1 MFLLL
6 QGAVDF
12 GHAVLGETAPFR
24 VPRYDLFPAAHGI
37 SQPSRTTS
45 AYHMI
50 NPKPRPCEELLAQS
64 ARGRAACTRHQKPW
78 VLAATVLGSTMAY
91 VDESVVNVAL
101 PVMERDLNASLSA
114 MQWVVNAYTLC
125 AAALLLL
132 GGAAGDMYGRRRI
145 FAVGISVF
153 AVTSLGCGFAASV
166 LLLIGARIAQG
177 LGAALLIPCSL
188 AIIGAAFDEDERGK
202 AIGVW
207 SGSTAIA
214 SGLAPLLGGWFV
226 DHWSWRAIF
235 LINPVLALPTLWI
248 LFRYVPESRDSEA
261 RHGLDW
267 RGTLLAF
274 AGLAALVYGLIGA
287 SGFGWSNAIVI
298 GSLLA
303 GALLLVGFLWE
314 EKRSPA
320 PLMPLSLFRSSA
332 FSSVNI
338 LTLLLYGGLA
348 GAFFFLPY
356 LLIEL
361 HGYSALSAGAAFL
374 PFTLIIALLSRWSG
388 GLLDRFGGRWPL
400 ILGPAIA
407 GLGLL
412 LLAAPTMDSSYWVT
426 FLPAM
431 IVTGIGMAVTVA
443 PLTTTVLNAVDPD
456 HTGVASGINNAVA
469 SVAGLLTV
477 AVLGTV
483 AITVYD
489 RSLDHHLA
497 LVGASAEIRH
507 AVDAMRGSLVATVTP
522 GALTQDGAQI
532 ARGVISAS
540 LLEAFRLVLLVA
552 AAMTLAGAVFAA
564 LTIRPDEARSTRREK
579 TPAQG

>member
-1 MFLLL
+1 MVIAKDPCP
-6 QGAVDF
+6 G
-12 GHAVLGETAPFR
+12 P
-24 VPRYDLFPAAHGI
+24 VPR
-37 SQPSRTTS
+37 
-45 AYHMI
+45 HMI
-50 NPKPRPCEELLAQS
+50 SPKPRPCEELLAHS
-64 ARGRAACTRHQKPW
+64 VGGKTACTGRQKPW

-101 PVMERDLNASLSA
+101 PVMERDLNASLAA

-125 AAALLLL
+125 LAALVLL
-132 GGAAGDMYGRRRI
+132 GGAAGDLYGRRRI
-145 FAVGISVF
+145 FAVGIAIF
-153 AVTSLGCGFAASV
+153 AATSLGCGFASNV

-287 SGFGWSNAIVI
+287 SSFGWSSGIVI
-298 GSLLA
+298 GSLLV
-303 GALLLVGFLWE
+303 GALLLAGFLWQ

-320 PLMPLSLFRSSA
+320 PVMPLGLFRSPV
-332 FSSVNI
+332 FCGVNL

-361 HGYSALSAGAAFL
+361 HGYSALGAGAAFL
-374 PFTLIIALLSRWSG
+374 PFTLIIAVLSRWSG
-388 GLLDRFGGRWPL
+388 GLLDRFGGRRPL
-400 ILGPAIA
+400 IVGPAIA
-407 GLGLL
+407 ALGLL
-412 LLAAPTMDSSYWVT
+412 LLAVPATGGSYWVT

-431 IVTGIGMAVTVA
+431 TVTGIGMAVAVA
-443 PLTTTVLNAVDPD
+443 PLTTTVLNAVTPR

-497 LVGASAEIRH
+497 LAGASVEIRH
-507 AVDAMRGSLVATVTP
+507 AVDAMRGSLVATVAP
-522 GALTQDGAQI
+522 GGLAPGSAQI
-532 ARGVISAS
+532 ARAVIDES

-552 AAMTLAGAVFAA
+552 AAMALAGAIFAA
-564 LTIRPDEARSTRREK
+564 LTIRPEEARSHQREK
-579 TPAQG
+579 APA

>member
-1 MFLLL
+1 
-6 QGAVDF
+6 
-12 GHAVLGETAPFR
+12 
-24 VPRYDLFPAAHGI
+24 
-37 SQPSRTTS
+37 
-45 AYHMI
+45 MI
-50 NPKPRPCEELLAQS
+50 NPKPRPCEALLAQS
-64 ARGRAACTRHQKPW
+64 VRGKATCTGRQKPW

-101 PVMERDLNASLSA
+101 PVMERDLNASLAA

-125 AAALLLL
+125 VAALVLL
-132 GGAAGDMYGRRRI
+132 GGAAGDQYGRRRI
-145 FAVGISVF
+145 FAVGISIF
-153 AVTSLGCGFAASV
+153 AVTSLGCGFAASA
-166 LLLIGARIAQG
+166 LPLIGARIAQG

-188 AIIGAAFDEDERGK
+188 AIIGAAFDEDERGR
-202 AIGVW
+202 AIGIW

-267 RGTLLAF
+267 PGALLAF

-303 GALLLVGFLWE
+303 GALLLAGFLWQ

-320 PLMPLSLFRSSA
+320 PLMPLSLFRSPV
-332 FSSVNI
+332 FSGVNL
-338 LTLLLYGGLA
+338 LTLLLYGGLG
-348 GAFFFLPY
+348 GAFFFLPF

-361 HGYSALSAGAAFL
+361 HGYSALGAGAAFL

-388 GLLDRFGGRWPL
+388 GLLDRFGGRRPL

-407 GLGLL
+407 ALGLL
-412 LLAAPTMDSSYWVT
+412 LLAVPASEGSYWLT

-443 PLTTTVLNAVDPD
+443 PLTTTVLNSVDPR

-469 SVAGLLTV
+469 SVASLLTV
-477 AVLGTV
+477 AMLGTV

-507 AVDAMRGSLVATVTP
+507 AVDAMRGSLVATVAP
-522 GALTQDGAQI
+522 GSLTQEAAQI
-532 ARGVISAS
+532 ARAVIDAS

-552 AAMTLAGAVFAA
+552 AAMALAGAVFAA
-564 LTIRPDEARSTRREK
+564 LTIRPGEARSPRQGK
-579 TPAQG
+579 TAAQR

>member
-1 MFLLL
+1 
-6 QGAVDF
+6 
-12 GHAVLGETAPFR
+12 
-24 VPRYDLFPAAHGI
+24 
-37 SQPSRTTS
+37 
-45 AYHMI
+45 MI

-64 ARGRAACTRHQKPW
+64 VRGKAACSRRQKPW

-101 PVMERDLNASLSA
+101 PVMERDLNASLAA

-125 AAALLLL
+125 VAALVLL
-132 GGAAGDMYGRRRI
+132 GGAAGDQYGRRRI
-145 FAVGISVF
+145 FALGIAIF
-153 AVTSLGCGFAASV
+153 AVTSLGCGFASNV
-166 LLLIGARIAQG
+166 LLLIAGRIAQG

-248 LFRYVPESRDSEA
+248 AFRYLPESRDSEA
-261 RHGLDW
+261 RSGLDC

-274 AGLAALVYGLIGA
+274 SGLAALVYGLIAA
-287 SGFGWSNAIVI
+287 SGLGWSNGIVI
-298 GSLLA
+298 ASLLG
-303 GALLLVGFLWE
+303 GALLLAGFIWQ

-320 PLMPLSLFRSSA
+320 PLMPLSLFRSRA
-332 FSSVNI
+332 FSGVNL
-338 LTLLLYGGLA
+338 LTLLLYGGLS
-348 GAFFFLPY
+348 GAFFFLPF

-361 HGYSALSAGAAFL
+361 HGYSALGAGAAFL
-374 PFTLIIALLSRWSG
+374 PFTLIIAVLSRWSG
-388 GLLDRFGGRWPL
+388 GLLDRFGGRRPL

-407 GLGLL
+407 ALGLL
-412 LLAAPTMDSSYWVT
+412 LLTVPAIGGSYWTT

-443 PLTTTVLNAVDPD
+443 PLTTTVLNAVAPR

-477 AVLGTV
+477 ALLGTV
-483 AITVYD
+483 AIAAYD

-507 AVDAMRGSLVATVTP
+507 AVDAMRGSLIATVAP
-522 GALTQDGAQI
+522 GSLTKEAAQI
-532 ARGVISAS
+532 ARAVIDAS

-552 AAMTLAGAVFAA
+552 AAMALAGAIFAA
-564 LTIRPDEARSTRREK
+564 LTIRPDEASSHRREK
-579 TPAQG
+579 APA

>member
-1 MFLLL
+1 
-6 QGAVDF
+6 
-12 GHAVLGETAPFR
+12 
-24 VPRYDLFPAAHGI
+24 
-37 SQPSRTTS
+37 
-45 AYHMI
+45 MI

-64 ARGRAACTRHQKPW
+64 VRGKAGCSRSQKPW

-101 PVMERDLNASLSA
+101 PAMERDLNASLAA

-125 AAALLLL
+125 VAALVLS
-132 GGAAGDMYGRRRI
+132 GGAAGDQYGRRRI
-145 FAVGISVF
+145 FALGIAIF
-153 AVTSLGCGFAASV
+153 AVTSLGCGFASNA
-166 LLLIGARIAQG
+166 LLLIGARTAQG

-214 SGLAPLLGGWFV
+214 AGLAPLLGGWFV

-248 LFRYVPESRDSEA
+248 AFRYLPESRDCEA

-274 AGLAALVYGLIGA
+274 AGLAALVYGLIAA

-298 GSLLA
+298 GSLFMGAFLLA
-303 GALLLVGFLWE
+303 GFIWQE
-314 EKRSPA
+314 NRSPA
-320 PLMPLSLFRSSA
+320 PLMPLCLFRSPA
-332 FSSVNI
+332 FCGVNL
-338 LTLLLYGGLA
+338 LTLLLYGGLG

-356 LLIEL
+356 MLIEL
-361 HGYSALSAGAAFL
+361 HGYSALGAGAAFL

-388 GLLDRFGGRWPL
+388 GLLDRFGGRRPL

-407 GLGLL
+407 ALGLL
-412 LLAAPTMDSSYWVT
+412 LLALPGTDGTYWLT

-443 PLTTTVLNAVDPD
+443 PLTTTVLNSVDPR

-477 AVLGTV
+477 AALGTV
-483 AITVYD
+483 AITVCD
-489 RSLDHHLA
+489 RSLDHHLTLA
-497 LVGASAEIRH
+497 GASAEIRH
-507 AVDAMRGSLVATVTP
+507 AVDAMRGGLVATLAP
-522 GALTQDGAQI
+522 AGLTQEAMRI
-532 ARGVISAS
+532 ARAVIDAAM
-540 LLEAFRLVLLVA
+540 LETFRLVLLIA
-552 AAMTLAGAVFAA
+552 AAMALAGAAFAA
-564 LTIRPDEARSTRREK
+564 LTIRPKEARSPQPEK
-579 TPAQG
+579 AM

>member
-1 MFLLL
+1 
-6 QGAVDF
+6 
-12 GHAVLGETAPFR
+12 
-24 VPRYDLFPAAHGI
+24 
-37 SQPSRTTS
+37 
-45 AYHMI
+45 MI
-50 NPKPRPCEELLAQS
+50 NPKPRPCEELLARS
-64 ARGRAACTRHQKPW
+64 VRGKAACARHQKPW

-101 PVMERDLNASLSA
+101 PVMERDLNASLAA

-125 AAALLLL
+125 VAALVLL
-132 GGAAGDMYGRRRI
+132 GGAAGDQYGRRRI
-145 FAVGISVF
+145 FAVGISIF
-153 AVTSLGCGFAASV
+153 AVTSLGCGFAASA
-166 LLLIGARIAQG
+166 LPLIGARIAQG

-188 AIIGAAFDEDERGK
+188 AIIGAAFDEDERGR
-202 AIGVW
+202 AIGIW

-235 LINPVLALPTLWI
+235 LINPVLAVPTLWI

-267 RGTLLAF
+267 RGALLAF

-287 SGFGWSNAIVI
+287 SGFGWSNPIVI

-303 GALLLVGFLWE
+303 GALLLAGFLCQ

-320 PLMPLSLFRSSA
+320 PLMPLSLFRSAA
-332 FSSVNI
+332 FSGVNL
-338 LTLLLYGGLA
+338 LTLFLYGGLS
-348 GAFFFLPY
+348 GAFFFLPF
-356 LLIEL
+356 LLIGL
-361 HGYSALSAGAAFL
+361 HGYSALGAGAAFL

-388 GLLDRFGGRWPL
+388 GLLDRFGGRLPL
-400 ILGPAIA
+400 VLGPAIA
-407 GLGLL
+407 ALGLM
-412 LLAAPTMDSSYWVT
+412 LLAVPARGGSYWLG

-431 IVTGIGMAVTVA
+431 IVTGIGMVVTVA
-443 PLTTTVLNAVDPD
+443 PLTTTVLNSVDPR

-477 AVLGTV
+477 AMLGTV
-483 AITVYD
+483 AITVYG

-507 AVDAMRGSLVATVTP
+507 AVDAMRGSLVATVAP
-522 GALTQDGAQI
+522 GGLTQEAAEI
-532 ARGVISAS
+532 ARAVIDES
-540 LLEAFRLVLLVA
+540 LLEAFRLVLLAA
-552 AAMTLAGAVFAA
+552 AAMALAGAVFAA
-564 LTIRPDEARSTRREK
+564 LTIRPGEARSPRQGK
-579 TPAQG
+579 TAAQR